1 MTHGTAASRM
11 SDLCAAIEIIF
22 QSKTPHPMRKSAW
35 EGEGEGVMGFE
46 EEDEEEVEEEVL
58 EMREQILEYVKL
70 DLLFLLRVRA
80 FKAVLGRCPEF
91 AFELL
96 VREVEDREGG

>member
-22 QSKTPHPMRKSAW
+22 QTSMKNGRGEMMNGVGND
-35 EGEGEGVMGFE
+35 EG
-46 EEDEEEVEEEVL
+46 EEVEEEVL

-70 DLLFLLRVRA
+70 DLLFLLRVRE
-80 FKAVLGRCPEF
+80 FKGVLGRCPEF

-96 VREVEDREGG
+96 IREVEDREGG

>member
-1 MTHGTAASRM
+1 MMHGTAASRM

-22 QSKTPHPMRKSAW
+22 QTPRNGSRGQMMMGVGDDD
-35 EGEGEGVMGFE
+35 EG
-46 EEDEEEVEEEVL
+46 EEVEEEVL

-70 DLLFLLRVRA
+70 DLLFLLRVRE
-80 FKAVLGRCPEF
+80 FKRVLGRCPEF

-96 VREVEDREGG
+96 IREVEDREGG

>member
-1 MTHGTAASRM
+1 MMNRTGVGNYI
-11 SDLCAAIEIIF
+11 DDDDDDDDDDD
-22 QSKTPHPMRKSAW
+22 
-35 EGEGEGVMGFE
+35 EGEEI
-46 EEDEEEVEEEVL
+46 EVEEEVL

-70 DLLFLLRVRA
+70 DLLFLLRVRE
-80 FKAVLGRCPEF
+80 FKRVLGRCPEF

>member
-1 MTHGTAASRM
+1 M
-11 SDLCAAIEIIF
+11 SDLCKAIEIIF
-22 QSKTPHPMRKSAW
+22 QTPTAKNRNIGRKGGQVMMGVGNDDDDNDGIGM
-35 EGEGEGVMGFE
+35 EGGEI
-46 EEDEEEVEEEVL
+46 EVEEEVL

-70 DLLFLLRVRA
+70 DLLFLLRVRE
-80 FKAVLGRCPEF
+80 FKGVLGRCPEF

>member
-1 MTHGTAASRM
+1 
-11 SDLCAAIEIIF
+11 
-22 QSKTPHPMRKSAW
+22 
-35 EGEGEGVMGFE
+35 
-46 EEDEEEVEEEVL
+46 
-58 EMREQILEYVKL
+58 MREQILEYVKL

-80 FKAVLGRCPEF
+80 FKRVLGRCPEF

>member
-1 MTHGTAASRM
+1 MMTHGTAASRM

-22 QSKTPHPMRKSAW
+22 QTPRNGRGEMMNGVEND
-35 EGEGEGVMGFE
+35 EG
-46 EEDEEEVEEEVL
+46 EEVEEEVL

-70 DLLFLLRVRA
+70 DLLFLLRVRE
-80 FKAVLGRCPEF
+80 FKGVLGRCPEF

-96 VREVEDREGG
+96 IREVEDREGG

>member
-11 SDLCAAIEIIF
+11 SDLCAAIEIVF
-22 QSKTPHPMRKSAW
+22 QSKSHHPKKGQGEMIIMNECW
-35 EGEGEGVMGFE
+35 EEEE
-46 EEDEEEVEEEVL
+46 EEDEEEVL

-80 FKAVLGRCPEF
+80 FKGVLGRCPEF

>member
-1 MTHGTAASRM
+1 M
-11 SDLCAAIEIIF
+11 
-22 QSKTPHPMRKSAW
+22 KKSAW
-35 EGEGEGVMGFE
+35 ERNDGHGEGGGEGVVGFADI
-46 EEDEEEVEEEVL
+46 EDEEKVEEEVL

>member
-1 MTHGTAASRM
+1 MMM
-11 SDLCAAIEIIF
+11 SMMN
-22 QSKTPHPMRKSAW
+22 KT
-35 EGEGEGVMGFE
+35 GVGNYDD
-46 EEDEEEVEEEVL
+46 DEEEEEGEEIEIEEEVL

-70 DLLFLLRVRA
+70 DLLFLLRVRE
-80 FKAVLGRCPEF
+80 FKGVLGRCSEF

>member
-11 SDLCAAIEIIF
+11 SDLCAAIEILF
-22 QSKTPHPMRKSAW
+22 QQKKTHPRYGDGFGND
-35 EGEGEGVMGFE
+35 EGEE
-46 EEDEEEVEEEVL
+46 EEEEEEVEEEVL

-80 FKAVLGRCPEF
+80 FKRVLGRCPEF

>member
-22 QSKTPHPMRKSAW
+22 QMPKNGRGRT
-35 EGEGEGVMGFE
+35 GVMGVG
-46 EEDEEEVEEEVL
+46 DEEEVEEEVL

-70 DLLFLLRVRA
+70 DLLFLLRVRE
-80 FKAVLGRCPEF
+80 FKGVLGRCPEF

>member
-1 MTHGTAASRM
+1 MMNKNGAGSY
-11 SDLCAAIEIIF
+11 DDDDDDD
-22 QSKTPHPMRKSAW
+22 
-35 EGEGEGVMGFE
+35 
-46 EEDEEEVEEEVL
+46 DEEEEGEEIEIEEEVL

-70 DLLFLLRVRA
+70 DLLFLLRVRE
-80 FKAVLGRCPEF
+80 FKGVLGRCPEF

>member
-1 MTHGTAASRM
+1 MMMTINGVGN
-11 SDLCAAIEIIF
+11 DDDD
-22 QSKTPHPMRKSAW
+22 
-35 EGEGEGVMGFE
+35 EGEEM
-46 EEDEEEVEEEVL
+46 DEIEEEVL

-70 DLLFLLRVRA
+70 DLLFLLRVRE
-80 FKAVLGRCPEF
+80 FKGVLGRCPEF

>member
-22 QSKTPHPMRKSAW
+22 QNTHPKYGD
-35 EGEGEGVMGFE
+35 EGDEV
-46 EEDEEEVEEEVL
+46 EEEVEEEVL

-80 FKAVLGRCPEF
+80 FKGVLGRCPEF

>member
-1 MTHGTAASRM
+1 MTHGTAASCM

-22 QSKTPHPMRKSAW
+22 QTPNHGRGRMGEMGVGE
-35 EGEGEGVMGFE
+35 EG
-46 EEDEEEVEEEVL
+46 EVEEEVL

-70 DLLFLLRVRA
+70 DLLFLLRVRE
-80 FKAVLGRCPEF
+80 FKGMLGRCPEF

>member
-22 QSKTPHPMRKSAW
+22 QTPRKNGR
-35 EGEGEGVMGFE
+35 GEIMMGVGNNDE
-46 EEDEEEVEEEVL
+46 EEEVEEEVL

-70 DLLFLLRVRA
+70 DLLFLLRVRE

-96 VREVEDREGG
+96 IREVEDREGG